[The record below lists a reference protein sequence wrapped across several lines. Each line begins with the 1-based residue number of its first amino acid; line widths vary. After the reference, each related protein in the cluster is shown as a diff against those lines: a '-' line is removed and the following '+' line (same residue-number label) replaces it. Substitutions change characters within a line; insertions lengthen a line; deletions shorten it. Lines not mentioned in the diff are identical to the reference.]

1 MLRLN
6 CFFQANEGRY
16 TEALEAAM
24 ALTAASRNDAGCV
37 AYDTFESAT
46 RPDVFMFCETW
57 ESAEALNAHMHTDHF
72 TTLVGA
78 IEKEAAMSLEQ
89 MELKK

>member
-24 ALTAASRNDAGCV
+24 ALTAASRNDAGWV

-46 RPDVFMFCETW
+46 RPDVFMICETW
-57 ESAEALNAHMHTDHF
+57 TDEASLQHHMQAPHF
-72 TTLVGA
+72 QQYVPMIEACGA
-78 IEKEAAMSLEQ
+78 LKLEKFEF
-89 MELKK
+89 

>member
-37 AYDTFESAT
+37 AYDTCESAT
-46 RPDVFMFCETW
+46 RPDVFMICETW
-57 ESAEALNAHMHTDHF
+57 TDEASLQHHMQAPHF
-72 TTLVGA
+72 QQYVPMIEACGA
-78 IEKEAAMSLEQ
+78 LKLEKFEF
-89 MELKK
+89 

>member
-46 RPDVFMFCETW
+46 HPDVFMICETW
-57 ESAEALNAHMHTDHF
+57 TDEASLQHHMQAPHF
-72 TTLVGA
+72 QQYVPMIEACGA
-78 IEKEAAMSLEQ
+78 LKLEKFEF
-89 MELKK
+89 

>member
-46 RPDVFMFCETW
+46 RPDVFMICETW
-57 ESAEALNAHMHTDHF
+57 TAEASLQHHMQAPHF
-72 TTLVGA
+72 QQYVPMIEACGA
-78 IEKEAAMSLEQ
+78 LKLEKFEF
-89 MELKK
+89 